1 MYRVLVPVGESESR
15 ARQAAEIV
23 VDLTSAGDDVEA
35 VILNVFEEFEV
46 PGEGESINSED
57 LYDET
62 EFPAS
67 VGVAEERLRSAGVPV
82 SKRREHGDPTE
93 EILAVAREID
103 ADNIAMSGRKRSPTG
118 KVLFGSV
125 TQSVMLE
132 ADRPVTVVM
141 RE

>member
-46 PGEGESINSED
+46 PGEGESIDSKD

-67 VGVAEERLRSAGVPV
+67 VAVAEERLQSAGVSV

-103 ADNIAMSGRKRSPTG
+103 AYDIAMSGRKRSPTG

-132 ADRPVTVVM
+132 ADRPVTVM
-141 RE
+141 MSE